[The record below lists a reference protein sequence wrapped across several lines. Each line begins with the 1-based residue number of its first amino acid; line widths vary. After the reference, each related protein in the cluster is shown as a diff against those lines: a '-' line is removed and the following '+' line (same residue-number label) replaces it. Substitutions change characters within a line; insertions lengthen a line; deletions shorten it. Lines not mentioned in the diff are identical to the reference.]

1 MPIIENEPDDLSLEN
16 DTPPASPS
24 SGWSRPLLLA
34 GLGLVLML
42 GGYAAVNY
50 VPLTPRQAEQERQIA
65 ELRDLAANSHA
76 DGTAV
81 GALDERLKQVQPP
94 WRTPP
99 YQLPGRLAIYGGLF
113 LFLAAGF
120 LMYRKSPPK
129 READDA
135 E

>member
-16 DTPPASPS
+16 ETPPASPP

-34 GLGLVLML
+34 GLGLALML
-42 GGYAAVNY
+42 GGYAALNY
-50 VPLTPRQAEQERQIA
+50 VPLTLRQAAQERQLA
-65 ELRDLAANSHA
+65 ELRDLAAKSHA
-76 DGTAV
+76 EGTAV
-81 GALDERLKQVQPP
+81 GALDERLKRVEPP

-120 LMYRKSPPK
+120 LMYRKSPSPR
-129 READDA
+129 REP
-135 E
+135 EE